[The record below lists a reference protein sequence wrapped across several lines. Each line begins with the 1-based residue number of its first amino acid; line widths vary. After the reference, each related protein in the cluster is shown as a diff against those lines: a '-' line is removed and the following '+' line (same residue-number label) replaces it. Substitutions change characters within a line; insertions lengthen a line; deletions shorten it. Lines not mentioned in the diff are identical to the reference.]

1 MKRFL
6 ILPLLLMG
14 AGTATAISVTI
25 SVQKQPACTYNNGRL
40 RANPSGGVPP
50 YTYAW
55 SNGSTDQQATNLG
68 AGDYSVTVTDAN
80 MEQATAAITLT
91 AGDLG
96 NVLEIYQD
104 WFNYGNGLCTTGPV
118 KVGFDPLLLELPGPP
133 PYYVNGVELMEEV
146 IMDPDN
152 PGYYMTIYSAYMDNV
167 QYGQTNIF
175 PFEDGNGCPGTYP
188 VSIGWP
194 VQWPQLT
201 AVSIQGACAGTTSGS
216 ITMSST
222 GEGHQQGVQAQI
234 SPGGPT
240 ATTYN
245 AGGGPS
251 TFTISGLAAGS
262 YTLDLFMSVSSFLPS
277 SQCGSSFS
285 FTIPQLGA
293 DCGTVSGK
301 VFIDHDQD
309 CVQDPGEPG
318 VPNLLLELQ
327 PGPQYFFTDATGAY
341 HRELTNGSYT
351 LAQADPTLVQLCP
364 AQAPAPFTLNWN
376 PVVLTLADSSTV
388 PLDLSANLQATP
400 MRPGFLGAYWGR
412 VRNLSSRLSG
422 AVTVTMEIDP
432 SLIYLGATPVPN
444 DVTGNTVTWDLSA
457 FGPFQYRDFTVDVQV
472 PPGTPLGT
480 VLGTSLN
487 VDNALGDAEPGNN
500 LAALDVEVVG
510 SYDPNDKR
518 GITNATKDP
527 EQFILGQDQ
536 WIDYTIRFQ
545 NTGTD
550 TAFTVVVRDEL
561 SEDLAIGTLDI
572 LGASHDFVPSFG
584 EGRELVFTFNDI
596 LLPDSTTDLLGSQGF
611 VSFRIRPVA
620 GIQVGDVIQNTAG
633 IYFDFNEP
641 VITNTT
647 EHTVSIGTG
656 VEEATM
662 SSGIRVHPNP
672 TNDILYVHLSDGAD
686 QAVRVFAVDGRA
698 VEVPGRNVANG
709 LELDVRTLSPGTYLL
724 HIPGGVAR
732 FVKW

>member
-1 MKRFL
+1 MKR
-6 ILPLLLMG
+6 ILTLPVFLLLV
-14 AGTATAISVTI
+14 GTASAISVTI
-25 SVQKQPACTYNNGRL
+25 TVQKQPACTYSNGRL

-50 YTYAW
+50 YSYVW
-55 SNGSTDQQATNLG
+55 SNGANGQVASGLA
-68 AGDYSVTVTDAN
+68 AGYYSVTVTDAN
-80 MEQATAAITLT
+80 MEQATADITL
-91 AGDLG
+91 ASGDYG
-96 NVLEIYQD
+96 NVLDIYQD
-104 WFNYGNGLCTTGPV
+104 WFNYGNGLCSSGPV
-118 KVGFDPLLLELPGPP
+118 KIGFDPLVVDIPGPP
-133 PYYVNGVELMEEV
+133 PYYVNGVELMEDV
-146 IMDPDN
+146 IMDPNN

-167 QYGQTNIF
+167 QYGQTNTF
-175 PFEDGNGCPGTYP
+175 SFEDGNGCTGTYP
-188 VSIGWP
+188 VMIGWP

-216 ITMSST
+216 ITISST

-234 SPGGPT
+234 SPGGPGF
-240 ATTYN
+240 TTYE

-251 TFTISGLAAGS
+251 TFTISGLAAGN
-262 YTLDLFMSVSSFLPS
+262 YTLMLFMSVSSFLPS

-327 PGPQYFFTDATGAY
+327 PGPQYFFTDASGAY
-341 HRELTNGSYT
+341 HRELANGSYT

-376 PVVLTLADSSTV
+376 PVVLDLADSSTV
-388 PLDLSANLQATP
+388 PLDLSAHLQATP

-412 VRNLSSRLSG
+412 VSNLSARPSG
-422 AVTVTMEIDP
+422 AATVTMEIDP
-432 SLIYLGATPVPN
+432 ALIYLGATPVPT

-480 VLGTSLN
+480 ILGTSLN
-487 VDNALGDAEPGNN
+487 VENTLGDMDPGND

-518 GITNATKDP
+518 GITNATKDT
-527 EQFILGQDQ
+527 EEFILGQDQ
-536 WIDYTIRFQ
+536 WVNYTIRFQ

-550 TAFTVVVRDEL
+550 TAFTVVVRDTL
-561 SEDLAIGTLDI
+561 EDRLDIRTLDI
-572 LGASHDFVPSFG
+572 LGASHSYVPSFG
-584 EGRELVFTFNDI
+584 GARELVFSFNDI

-611 VSFRIRPVA
+611 ISFRIKPVA
-620 GIQVGDVIQNTAG
+620 AIQVGDVIQNTAA

-647 EHTVSIGTG
+647 EHTASIGTG
-656 VEEATM
+656 VQETTT
-662 SSGIRVHPNP
+662 SSRLQIHPNP
-672 TNDILYVHLSDGAD
+672 VDDVLFLQFSDGMD
-686 QAVRVFAVDGRA
+686 PVVRVYTVDGRP
-698 VEVPGRNVANG
+698 VEVPGRVMANG
-709 LELDVRTLSPGTYLL
+709 LQLDVSGLAPGAYLL
-724 HIPGGVAR
+724 HTSDGVAH